1 MVYHPLSRLVPL
13 LIQQRYDTNP
23 AVRSTCSQKIYLLCL
38 SGVEGLLSGAQK
50 PLNDPVTNL
59 QLKNGHPCRGAS
71 LPYRTGRTGRTAQE
85 TPGIRQGSPA
95 RLTIPSTNPAVI
107 ITSYPAVSRDE
118 VPKAAEYSRDALYKR
133 RSLLCDLIPSNAP
146 PESLQVT
153 LFFGDPQGVEGL
165 GFAAI
170 HRSPVCG

>member
-1 MVYHPLSRLVPL
+1 MHDPDRVSHSPVRQSVRHP
-13 LIQQRYDTNP
+13 
-23 AVRSTCSQKIYLLCL
+23 
-38 SGVEGLLSGAQK
+38 SGVAGIEPHRNPESSGLRPSTSG
-50 PLNDPVTNL
+50 
-59 QLKNGHPCRGAS
+59 LKNGHPCRGAS
-71 LPYRTGRTGRTAQE
+71 LPYRTGRTGQTGRTAQE

-153 LFFGDPQGVEGL
+153 LFFGDPQGGEGL